1 MRADREPISEAAL
14 SHVFDRL
21 FPICRSIAGEG
32 LRESYRIIGEHMPL
46 TLEGVASGTPV
57 FDWTVPPE
65 WRIRGA
71 RLTAPDG
78 TVVADFAATN
88 LSVVNYAEPVDR
100 VLSLEDLRPHLYAL
114 PDQPDLVPY
123 VTSYY
128 RRNWGFCLPH
138 RTAAAL
144 PPGDYHAR
152 IDSDF
157 VDGEVTFATAELP
170 GDTDGLVLLTSY
182 LCHPSMANNELSGP
196 LVLLGLYDRIRRW
209 PRRRLT
215 YRFLLNPE
223 TIGSLCYLHRH
234 GDELRRRL
242 VGGLVLTCLGGPQ
255 PSLSYKRSRRET
267 APVDRLAAHLAQR
280 QPDRWRLRPFDP
292 STGSDERQF
301 CAPGFD
307 LPMGQVARTVY
318 GEYDG
323 YHTSGDTKEMM
334 DIAQLVRSIDQIEG
348 YLKAFDGNARYENQA
363 PYGEP
368 QLGRRGLY
376 PNINSPTL
384 WGFSTDDRMDHRQML
399 SLILYTLN
407 YADGRHDL
415 IDIADKAGCTVGDL
429 LPIVAKLEEGGLL
442 KPQAE
447 GTPT

>member
-1 MRADREPISEAAL
+1 MRADRDPISAADL
-14 SHVFDRL
+14 SRLFDRL
-21 FPICRSIAGEG
+21 FPICRSIAGDG
-32 LRESYRIIGEHMPL
+32 LRESYRIIGDHMPL
-46 TLEGVASGTPV
+46 TLEGVPSGTPV

-78 TVVADFAATN
+78 TVVADFAASN
-88 LSVVNYAEPVDR
+88 LNVVNYAEPVDR
-100 VLSLEDLRPHLYAL
+100 VLPLDALRPHLYSL
-114 PDQPDLVPY
+114 PDRPDAVPY

-138 RTAAAL
+138 RVAASL
-144 PPGDYHAR
+144 PAGDYHAW

-157 VDGEVTFATAELP
+157 VDGEVTFATAELA
-170 GDTDGLVLLTSY
+170 GETDALVLLTSY

-223 TIGSLCYLHRH
+223 TIGSLCYLYRH
-234 GDELRRRL
+234 GDDLRHRL

-267 APVDRLAAHLAQR
+267 APGDRLAVHLADR
-280 QPDRWRLRPFDP
+280 QPDRWRLRTFDP
-292 STGSDERQF
+292 SIGSDERQF
-301 CAPGFD
+301 CSPGFN
-307 LPMGQVARTVY
+307 LPMGQMARTVY
-318 GEYDG
+318 GQYDG
-323 YHTSGDTKEMM
+323 YHTSGDTKDVM
-334 DIAQLVRSIDQIEG
+334 DIAQLMRSIDQIEA
-348 YLKAFDGNARYENQA
+348 YLKAFDGNGRYENLA

-376 PNINSPTL
+376 PNVNSPAL
-384 WGFSTDDRMDHRQML
+384 WGFSTDDRMDHRRML
-399 SLILYTLN
+399 TLILYVLN
-407 YADGRHDL
+407 YADGQHDL
-415 IDIADKAGCTVGDL
+415 IDIADKAGCTVDDL
-429 LPIVAKLEEGGLL
+429 LAIVARLEEGGLL
-442 KPQAE
+442 KRQE
-447 GTPT
+447 GGL

>member
-1 MRADREPISEAAL
+1 MRADREPISEADL
-14 SHVFDRL
+14 SRLFDRL

-32 LRESYRIIGEHMPL
+32 LRESYRIIGDHMPL
-46 TLEGVASGTPV
+46 TLEGVPSGTQV

-78 TVVADFAATN
+78 SVVADFAASN
-88 LSVVNYAEPVDR
+88 LNVVNYAEPVDR
-100 VLSLEDLRPHLYAL
+100 VLSLDALRPHLHSL
-114 PDQPDLVPY
+114 PDRPDVVPY

-144 PPGDYHAR
+144 PAGDYHAW

-157 VDGEVTFATAELP
+157 VDGEVTFASAELT
-170 GDTDGLVLLTSY
+170 GETGALVLLTSY

-223 TIGSLCYLHRH
+223 TMGSLCYLYRY
-234 GDELRRRL
+234 GDDLRQRL

-267 APVDRLAAHLAQR
+267 APCDRLAAHLADR
-280 QPDRWRLRPFDP
+280 QPDHWRLRAFDP
-292 STGSDERQF
+292 SIGSDERQF
-301 CAPGFD
+301 CSPGFN
-307 LPMGQVARTVY
+307 LPMGQMARTVY
-318 GEYDG
+318 GQYDG
-323 YHTSGDTKEMM
+323 YHTSGDTKDVM
-334 DIAQLVRSIDQIEG
+334 DIAQLMRSIDQIET
-348 YLKAFDGNARYENQA
+348 YLKAFDGNGRYENLA

-376 PNINSPTL
+376 PSVNSPAL
-384 WGFSTDDRMDHRQML
+384 WGFSTDDRMDHRRML
-399 SLILYTLN
+399 TLILYVLN
-407 YADGRHDL
+407 YADGQHDL
-415 IDIADKAGCTVGDL
+415 IDIADKAGCTVGEL
-429 LPIVAKLEEGGLL
+429 LAIVARLEEGGLL
-442 KPQAE
+442 RRQEE
-447 GTPT
+447 GL